1 MRGCAASRSTCSGK
15 EMDEHDI
22 KRLIEAGIDG
32 ASAFV
37 DGDGRHFRAVV
48 VADAF
53 AGLSRIRQHRLV
65 YDALGESFDTEA
77 LHALSIETVTTAQ
90 WRERSG

>member
-1 MRGCAASRSTCSGK
+1 
-15 EMDEHDI
+15 MDEHDI
-22 KRLIEAGIDG
+22 KRLIESGIEG

-65 YDALGESFDTEA
+65 YDALGASFDTQA
-77 LHALSIETVTTAQ
+77 LHALAIETLTVSE
-90 WRERSG
+90 WRERNG